1 MRGRKGGEEKGG
13 GWRRVWFSVELGV
26 CCFSL
31 RVFLG
36 GGLAG
41 GVGELITYMSKVSCG
56 VELPNIHQPI
66 LHGMGG

>member
-1 MRGRKGGEEKGG
+1 MLLFLK
-13 GWRRVWFSVELGV
+13 
-26 CCFSL
+26 SL
-31 RVFLG
+31 FGG

-41 GVGELITYMSKVSCG
+41 SVGELITYMSKVSCG